1 MKRHEGVLRL
11 RKPFIRR
18 MYFGHAGSILAV
30 KRGKNCSNRFLS
42 IRMANLNK
50 DFLEERALRQDPKIM
65 MSDGLWMEIFT
76 LLTARLYYV
85 KNQKFV
91 ETY

>member
-1 MKRHEGVLRL
+1 
-11 RKPFIRR
+11 
-18 MYFGHAGSILAV
+18 
-30 KRGKNCSNRFLS
+30 
-42 IRMANLNK
+42 MANLNK
-50 DFLEERALRQDPKIM
+50 DFLEERALRQDSKIM
-65 MSDGLWMEIFT
+65 MSDGLWMEICT